1 MSRDSFITLS
11 IISPRREKIQGIEGE
26 KGEEKKRVP
35 KGATLID
42 IARDHGAP
50 GPSPIVAA
58 RVNNEL
64 RELTYSLDEDASI
77 EFLDLQTEDGM
88 RIYQRSL
95 VSLLVMAAREIL
107 AGCRVSVEHSLGGG
121 LYGEIYWERPITERD
136 IENIEARMREIVG
149 RDVPFAKNTI
159 SKEEAI
165 ALFEKD
171 GQHDKVRLLEYRKSP
186 TINIYT
192 CDWFSDYSYGYMV
205 PSTGYLKLF
214 RLRFY
219 LPGFILEFPS
229 RSDPT
234 RIPEYAEQGKLASV
248 FFEAERWG
256 QVLNV
261 SDVASLN
268 DIVSQGNIG
277 DIIRVAEAFHEK
289 KIAKIADL
297 ITENRDRLR
306 LVLIAGPSSSG
317 KTTFAQR
324 LAVQLRVNGLR
335 PVSISLD
342 DYFVDREHTPRDGA
356 GGYDFEALEAID
368 LKLFNEH
375 LTRLIQGEEVELPTF
390 NFLKGKREFTGRRL
404 RIRPD
409 QPVII
414 EGIHGLN
421 DRLTLSIPKSR
432 KFKIYVSALTQLN
445 IDNHNRIPTTDVRL
459 LRRIVRDSQFR
470 SHSALETIRLWP
482 NVRRGEERNIFPFQ
496 EEADIMFNSALAYEL
511 AVLKK
516 YAEPLLEAIDRSVP
530 EYSEAKRLLKF
541 LDYFLEVDPGDVPA
555 NSLLREFIGGS
566 CFA

>member
-1 MSRDSFITLS
+1 M
-11 IISPRREKIQGIEGE
+11 QGIEGE

>member
-1 MSRDSFITLS
+1 MALA
-11 IISPRREKIQGIEGE
+11 REHG
-26 KGEEKKRVP
+26 
-35 KGATLID
+35 GA
-42 IARDHGAP
+42 R
-50 GPSPIVAA
+50 PSPIVAA

-64 RELTYSLDEDASI
+64 RELTYQLDEDASV
-77 EFLDLQTEDGM
+77 EFLDLETEDGM

-107 AGCRVSVEHSLGGG
+107 AGCRVSVEHSLGNG
-121 LYGEIYWERPITERD
+121 LYGEIYWERPVTEKD
-136 IENIEARMREIVG
+136 IENIEARMKEIVK
-149 RDVPFAKNTI
+149 RDVPFAKRTI
-159 SKEEAI
+159 PKEEAV
-165 ALFEKD
+165 ALFERD
-171 GQHDKVRLLEYRKSP
+171 GQHDKVRLLKYRKAP
-186 TINIYT
+186 TVNIYT

-205 PSTGYLKLF
+205 PSTGYLRLF

-234 RIPEYAEQGKLASV
+234 RIPEYVEQGKLASV

-297 ITENRDRLR
+297 ITENKDRLR
-306 LVLIAGPSSSG
+306 LILIAGPSSSG

-324 LAVQLRVNGLR
+324 LAVQLRVNGLK

-342 DYFVDREHTPRDGA
+342 DYFVDREHTPRDEA
-356 GGYDFEALEAID
+356 GNYDFEALEAID

-375 LTRLIQGEEVELPTF
+375 LARLIQGEEVELPAF
-390 NFLKGKREFTGRRL
+390 NFLKGKRESSGRRL

-409 QPVII
+409 QPIII

-445 IDNHNRIPTTDVRL
+445 IDDHNRIPTTDVRL

-470 SHSALETIRLWP
+470 SHNALETIRLWP
-482 NVRRGEERNIFPFQ
+482 SVRKGEEKNIFPFQ
-496 EEADIMFNSALAYEL
+496 EEADVMFNSALAYEL

-516 YAEPLLEAIDRSVP
+516 YAEPLLEQIDRSVP

-541 LDYFLEVDPGDVPA
+541 LDYFLEVDPKDVPA

-566 CFA
+566 CFV